1 MSLDCS
7 GFVAKVQIVGLKTTI
22 YAVLYSF
29 FFAIEV
35 GCDKVNKVNNVL
47 KLYVFATF

>member
-1 MSLDCS
+1 MVEKRLYS
-7 GFVAKVQIVGLKTTI
+7 
-22 YAVLYSF
+22 AVLYSS

-47 KLYVFATF
+47 KSYVFATF